1 MRGKLHNLWENT
13 LASLWFV
20 PGVLVIAAVLLATL
34 LLAID
39 RQLVGLDNVLTSFVV
54 ASSADAARL
63 LLSVIAGSLITAI
76 SIVYSI
82 VVVALQQMSAQF
94 TPRVLRMFIADR
106 INQVV
111 LGAFVGTFIYA
122 LLVLLAIRTPPP
134 PALSFVPA
142 LSLTVALGLALL
154 CIGLLV
160 YFIHHMSQTLQVAVI
175 MDRIHDDLIEQIEV
189 LYPPDQGAVADP
201 PTAETIGAS
210 LDRGATPGYVYAKH
224 AGFIRSIDE
233 ESLLELPVATGWI
246 WIRPQV
252 GDFIPTGAIL
262 AEVGGG
268 VDAANDEVRTRI
280 QDAFVVDRERS
291 MFQDALF
298 GIRQLVDIGLKALSP
313 AINDMTTAEYALA
326 QLGDALGRLAMRSF
340 PPTVRGGAAGRL
352 RVIFNHPTWSDFV
365 DTAFS
370 QIRRQATDDVH
381 VTGALLGVLYHLAVR
396 LPPGERVQ
404 AVLHQIAEIRATV
417 AARSFSPADQ
427 TTLYKRIEDVERVLL
442 PKLSRVHNQISCP
455 SVSVS

>member
-1 MRGKLHNLWENT
+1 MRGKLRNIWENT

-20 PGVLVIAAVLLATL
+20 PSVLVIAAVLLAAL
-34 LLAID
+34 FLAID
-39 RQLVGLDNVLTSFVV
+39 QRFSGQESILSSFVV

-63 LLSVIAGSLITAI
+63 LLSVIAGSLVTAI

-94 TPRVLRMFIADR
+94 TPRVLRMFTADR

-122 LLVLLAIRTPPP
+122 LLVLLAIRTPTAD

-142 LSLTVALGLALL
+142 LSLSVALGLALL

-175 MDRIHDDLIEQIEV
+175 MDRIHDDLIEQIEI
-189 LYPPDQGAVADP
+189 LFPHEEGEITDLPPAA
-201 PTAETIGAS
+201 ASGAS
-210 LDRGATPGYVYAKH
+210 LERGAMPSYVYAKYP
-224 AGFIRSIDE
+224 GFIRSIDE
-233 ESLLELPVATGWI
+233 ESLLDLPIDGVGWI
-246 WIRPQV
+246 RIRPQV
-252 GDFIPTGAIL
+252 GEFIPTGAIL
-262 AEVGGG
+262 AELGAD
-268 VDAANDEVRTRI
+268 VDGTDDEVQTRI

-291 MFQDALF
+291 MYQDPLF

-313 AINDMTTAEYALA
+313 AINDMTTAEYALS
-326 QLGDALGRLAMRSF
+326 QLGDTLGRLAVRSF
-340 PPTVRGGAAGRL
+340 PFNQRTATTGHL
-352 RVIFNHPTWSDFV
+352 RVIFNRPTWGDFV

-370 QIRRQATDDVH
+370 QIRRQAAGDVH
-381 VTGALLGVLYHLAVR
+381 VTSTLLRVLYHLAIQI
-396 LPPGERVQ
+396 PAGERVY
-404 AVLHQIAEIRATV
+404 AVQQQIAEIRSTV

-427 TTLYKRIEDVERVLL
+427 ANLQQQIEEIEQVLL
-442 PKLSRVHNQISCP
+442 PKRPISGR
-455 SVSVS
+455 SK